1 MSNSHPLHPFFT
13 PFEPVAHPL
22 QAVVV
27 ATVPLFFP
35 TVSEAVHSDWSV
47 HLLRGPERPPTIW
60 KTSSNLLLPAANA
73 AIEDQQHSMD
83 VNDDLRVEEDLSGL
97 AESAAGASSDAG
109 KDTAAKRSRKRRRE
123 PTVKIEEKKKTGPKG
138 KGGEGP
144 PGWVRPLFVHDENDR
159 LVRCSPPSS
168 AAAAGKKAEYVTCL
182 ICHQKVSFNKYSWTT
197 PRQHMRKHNINSPSD
212 LETVLQLAKQCWKE
226 GRDFPEE
233 RLPRAGDSKGR
244 PRTRKIT
251 DYQAGG
257 GFRPHARGTMA
268 YSRVRRAVSLWIAT
282 DCLPYATVDTPA
294 FRAMLRALDPQAPDL
309 GRKSVTTQVCIRIC
323 FLLRF
328 MFVLFH
334 LLFLWL
340 MLWLLLDRS
349 HGCITQGWSG

>member
-13 PFEPVAHPL
+13 SFEPVAHPGRCCCNGTVVLPNGFGSSTFRLECSLIARPRTPAHHLENL
-22 QAVVV
+22 QQPV
-27 ATVPLFFP
+27 
-35 TVSEAVHSDWSV
+35 
-47 HLLRGPERPPTIW
+47 
-60 KTSSNLLLPAANA
+60 
-73 AIEDQQHSMD
+73 
-83 VNDDLRVEEDLSGL
+83 
-97 AESAAGASSDAG
+97 AAGCKRSDRRPATQYGRERRSPGGGGPIWTGRIGGGGSSDAG

-168 AAAAGKKAEYVTCL
+168 AGATGKKGEYVTCL

-233 RLPRAGDSKGR
+233 RLPRAGDSKG
-244 PRTRKIT
+244 
-251 DYQAGG
+251 
-257 GFRPHARGTMA
+257 
-268 YSRVRRAVSLWIAT
+268 
-282 DCLPYATVDTPA
+282 
-294 FRAMLRALDPQAPDL
+294 
-309 GRKSVTTQVCIRIC
+309 
-323 FLLRF
+323 
-328 MFVLFH
+328 
-334 LLFLWL
+334 
-340 MLWLLLDRS
+340 
-349 HGCITQGWSG
+349 